1 MATIDSGGQGGRK
14 SVDQEIPLVPFI
26 DLLLCC
32 VMFLLVTA
40 VWAQLGE
47 MPTTLPGGADGPP
60 ASEQPGLTLQ
70 MSQDGYRLGS
80 HDGTERSIANT
91 GAGYD
96 HAALRTQLE
105 RHRRDFGTIPPVY
118 FQPDDDV
125 NAGAVVATMDVLRGE
140 GFASI
145 AFPGAT

>member
-60 ASEQPGLTLQ
+60 ASEQPALTL
-70 MSQDGYRLGS
+70 M
-80 HDGTERSIANT
+80 HWPAGTELSR
-91 GAGYD
+91 
-96 HAALRTQLE
+96 
-105 RHRRDFGTIPPVY
+105 
-118 FQPDDDV
+118 
-125 NAGAVVATMDVLRGE
+125 
-140 GFASI
+140 
-145 AFPGAT
+145 